1 VIKIIDPVMI
11 RIFSL
16 EIRWYGFLIV
26 SALII
31 SLFILNLLLKKEKEF
46 DFEFFLDFIII
57 AFPLGILG
65 ARLYYVI
72 FNLDYYLAYP
82 VKIIAVNEGGLAIHG
97 GILIGILILY
107 LLSKKRK
114 KNFLLALDYLAPLT
128 ALAQS
133 VGRWGNFINQEA
145 FGQIVDES
153 YYNIFPDFIKKQM
166 YIDGAYRE
174 AAFFYESA
182 ADFLLFLFLIF
193 YLRSDFKKDGEVF
206 SLYLIIYSI
215 FRFFIEG
222 QRTDS
227 LLIFDFQ
234 VARLIST
241 VLIFV
246 GLYLFYY
253 IRKEKNSNQSS

>member
-1 VIKIIDPVMI
+1 MIKIIDPVMI

-57 AFPLGILG
+57 AFPLGVLG

-72 FNLDYYLAYP
+72 FNLDYYLDYP
-82 VKIIAVNEGGLAIHG
+82 IKIIAVNEGGLAIHG

-107 LLSKKRK
+107 LLAKKRE

-145 FGQIVDES
+145 YGRIVDES

-166 YIDGAYRE
+166 YINGSYRE

-182 ADFLLFLFLIF
+182 ADFILFLSLIF
-193 YLRSDFKKDGEVF
+193 YLRSDLKKDGEVF
-206 SLYLIIYSI
+206 SLYLIFYSI

-222 QRTDS
+222 LRTDS

-234 VARLIST
+234 VARLISI
-241 VLIFV
+241 LMIIV

-253 IRKEKNSNQSS
+253 IRKEKKSNQSS